1 MLVYQRINQSIET
14 SHKRTVTRLA
24 NPQECP
30 DLINVQP
37 SMRWTA
43 LHQAAFN
50 GDAEVA
56 AFLLEKGEDGEDE
69 SQDESSIG
77 YFGHIYNIYD
87 IIYIYYIYNI
97 YLYI

>member
-1 MLVYQRINQSIET
+1 
-14 SHKRTVTRLA
+14 LA

-87 IIYIYYIYNI
+87 IIYIL
-97 YLYI
+97 YL